1 MTIAALIHSGHNTH
15 SHDHVITPV
24 SFSIINKRPR
34 ASTNPRPCCSY
45 FFFMPYQPANRNPGR
60 CHTPLPLLTRYICAA
75 FLKLPSCTPVHLAK
89 VWLSIDDLVPGV
101 WERIVEN
108 RNQMRVRIFKGGH
121 LRGGIL
127 PLYLIHWKR
136 RFSVFLCFGHIVL
149 HYYSSPGPRTPLFH
163 KVNSYTPLLD

>member
-1 MTIAALIHSGHNTH
+1 MNPSLLHPTAGHNIPAGLQLKELTIQQAEFIIPAFLVLVLV
-15 SHDHVITPV
+15 DILPV
-24 SFSIINKRPR
+24 TIN
-34 ASTNPRPCCSY
+34 Y
-45 FFFMPYQPANRNPGR
+45 EGM
-60 CHTPLPLLTRYICAA
+60 YICAA
-75 FLKLPSCTPVHLAK
+75 FLKLPSFTPVHLAK

-127 PLYLIHWKR
+127 PLNLIHWKQ

-149 HYYSSPGPRTPLFH
+149 HYCFFPGPRTPLFH